1 MENQITRDPVRLDWV
16 AAAVGADC
24 GNIVQNTRLAFCFSP
39 SPSDV
44 LKCGSVVVITSLGPQ
59 FPHCYS
65 AIIRVINNDVN
76 NATL

>member
-24 GNIVQNTRLAFCFSP
+24 GNIGQNTRLAFCFSP

-44 LKCGSVVVITSLGPQ
+44 LKCGSVVVITSLGP
-59 FPHCYS
+59 
-65 AIIRVINNDVN
+65 
-76 NATL
+76 